1 MPFTHTMKTMK
12 KPATVFLTYALLLLL
27 AACSS
32 NTKNMN
38 ADINRDMNRKLD
50 KINIA
55 TFDMR
60 NPEEAYNDP
69 ELFYSIL
76 ANNQYSQQQLALINY
91 SRQFLG
97 TTYIFGATNPNEGFD
112 CSGFTQ
118 FAFKN
123 AIGTKLPRTALQM
136 SQVGYPVDQYDLKA
150 GDLVFFNTRGFDYSH
165 VGIYI
170 GEGKFFHAST
180 KLNAVVLGDLSSP
193 YFSSRYNGARRVM
206 GESNFVQYN
215 GLNTSG

>member
-1 MPFTHTMKTMK
+1 
-12 KPATVFLTYALLLLL
+12 
-27 AACSS
+27 
-32 NTKNMN
+32 MN
-38 ADINRDMNRKLD
+38 ADLNRDMNRKLD

-55 TFDMR
+55 TFDMV
-60 NPEEAYNDP
+60 NPEGTNDP

-76 ANNQYSQQQLALINY
+76 ANNEYSKAQLALINY

-97 TTYIFGATNPNEGFD
+97 TTYIFGATDPNQGFD

-118 FAFKN
+118 FAYKN
-123 AIGTKLPRTALQM
+123 ALGKNLPRTALQM
-136 SQVGYPVDQYDLKA
+136 SQVGFSVDDTNQLKA

-180 KLNAVVLGDLSSP
+180 KLNAVVLGDINND
-193 YFSSRYNGARRVM
+193 YFSKRYNGARRVM